1 MRSLKVLLV
10 ACLFMMPVSAFAAIG
25 IGVELGGGSGTH
37 EENYF
42 FYEGDVDTSHANI
55 SFVYDS
61 NPYAQHSNFAYRL
74 NIGLESRELEGE
86 YGVTMDTG
94 ALVFDNTF
102 AFTLTKN
109 DKATFW
115 LGPQVRVGFI
125 GGETDQ
131 KELGEALE
139 ASGFMFGLGVAIGTN
154 IKTSDNVGI
163 GLSAGLRSIG
173 IAGTEEWG
181 GWEDD
186 FEIGLGE
193 LFVNACVL
201 FN

>member
-1 MRSLKVLLV
+1 MRNLKVLLV

-42 FYEGDVDTSHANI
+42 FYEFDVDSSHANI

-61 NPYAQHSNFAYRL
+61 NPYAQNSNFAYRL
-74 NIGLESRELEGE
+74 NIGLESRELEDEFGD
-86 YGVTMDTG
+86 TLDTG

-102 AFTLTKN
+102 SFTLTKN

-115 LGPQVRVGFI
+115 LGPQIRVGFI

-173 IAGTEEWG
+173 IAGTEERG

>member
-1 MRSLKVLLV
+1 
-10 ACLFMMPVSAFAAIG
+10 
-25 IGVELGGGSGTH
+25 
-37 EENYF
+37 
-42 FYEGDVDTSHANI
+42 
-55 SFVYDS
+55 
-61 NPYAQHSNFAYRL
+61 
-74 NIGLESRELEGE
+74 
-86 YGVTMDTG
+86 MDTG

-115 LGPQVRVGFI
+115 LGPQIRVGFI

-131 KELGEALE
+131 KVLGEALE
-139 ASGFMFGLGVAIGTN
+139 ASGFMFGLGVAVGTN

-163 GLSAGLRSIG
+163 GLSAGLRSVG

-193 LFVNACVL
+193 AFVNACVL

>member
-1 MRSLKVLLV
+1 MRSLKILLFV
-10 ACLFMMPVSAFAAIG
+10 CLFMMPVSAFSAIG
-25 IGVELGGGSGTH
+25 IGVELGGGTGTH
-37 EENYF
+37 EENDF
-42 FYEGDVDTSHANI
+42 FYEFDVDSSHANI

-74 NIGLESRELEGE
+74 NIGLESRELEDE
-86 YGVTMDTG
+86 YGDTLDTG

-125 GGETDQ
+125 GGETEQ
-131 KELGEALE
+131 KVLGEALE
-139 ASGFMFGLGVAIGTN
+139 ASGFMFGLGVAVGTN

-186 FEIGLGE
+186 FEAGVGE
-193 LFVNACVL
+193 AFVNACVL

>member
-1 MRSLKVLLV
+1 MRSLKILFV

-42 FYEGDVDTSHANI
+42 FYEFDVDSSHANI

-61 NPYAQHSNFAYRL
+61 NPYAQNSNFAYRL
-74 NIGLESRELEGE
+74 NIGLESRELEDEFGD
-86 YGVTMDTG
+86 TLDTG

-102 AFTLTKN
+102 SFTLTKN